1 MLANISRELPERS
14 DQQKFAKQDDQDQD
28 KEQLAYHARKKDDTD
43 MDTETFSRRS
53 NSAKRKLSDWT
64 GLDVSRRHTVAAV
77 VHFSNTNNKE
87 RNSQPDLADTC
98 KSSLPP
104 VET

>member
-1 MLANISRELPERS
+1 MSADKKKTPDECTINFKSNLYGVKET
-14 DQQKFAKQDDQDQD
+14 DQDQD

-43 MDTETFSRRS
+43 MDTETFS
-53 NSAKRKLSDWT
+53 RKLSDWT

-87 RNSQPDLADTC
+87 RNSQPGSADTC